1 MSLQLKVSQH
11 LKGDLLKE
19 LDDECRHLSVRKTR
33 DAFTGQDIPY
43 GWWPVQRVTQVAPE
57 MGQFLDQGQ
66 SVMDDFIYRFGY
78 PRRVLRDEIQNFLV
92 SEFPLVT
99 QLDWALNCL
108 SVRLPMLFP
117 RLQKSGKNGISTF
130 LRSPLH
136 WEYQRMTKGTPLGV
150 IVRQG
155 TEITY
160 WRNESRTYIGI
171 TYWLF
176 FFCQGQREVLGG
188 VEGNR
193 ETNPRRMSTMH
204 IATLV

>member
-1 MSLQLKVSQH
+1 M
-11 LKGDLLKE
+11 
-19 LDDECRHLSVRKTR
+19 
-33 DAFTGQDIPY
+33 
-43 GWWPVQRVTQVAPE
+43 
-57 MGQFLDQGQ
+57 
-66 SVMDDFIYRFGY
+66 
-78 PRRVLRDEIQNFLV
+78 
-92 SEFPLVT
+92 VT

-171 TYWLF
+171 TYWLS

-204 IATLV
+204 IATLVSISLEIFHIKYGYYVQARAAQGSKHQQTRRMNSELIRKKKYERTVQICPLKENALYLRYKIRRFSFSCVYLERLK